1 MSEEKNQA
9 EAMLLMIYGS
19 LLKLDQEER
28 ANILDTAESI
38 KAWPKS
44 WPGTWLRLRW
54 LSLTLRCVWRVINDH

>member
-38 KAWPKS
+38 KAVAKELA
-44 WPGTWLRLRW
+44 GDMAQVAVAIANLEM
-54 LSLTLRCVWRVINDH
+54 SLEGDK

>member
-1 MSEEKNQA
+1 MTEEKNQA

-38 KAWPKS
+38 KAVAKELA
-44 WPGTWLRLRW
+44 GDMAQVAVAIANLEI
-54 LSLTLRCVWRVINDH
+54 SLEDDK

>member
-1 MSEEKNQA
+1 MTEEKNQA

-38 KAWPKS
+38 KAVAKELAGDMAQVAVAIANLEMGLEDS
-44 WPGTWLRLRW
+44 K
-54 LSLTLRCVWRVINDH
+54 

>member
-38 KAWPKS
+38 KAVAKELA
-44 WPGTWLRLRW
+44 GDMAQVAVAIANLEMRLED
-54 LSLTLRCVWRVINDH
+54 SK

>member
-1 MSEEKNQA
+1 MTEEKNQA

-38 KAWPKS
+38 KAVAKELA
-44 WPGTWLRLRW
+44 GDMAQVAVAIANLEM
-54 LSLTLRCVWRVINDH
+54 SLEGDK